1 MKKIISLI
9 LALTMIFSLTLL
21 TACDDRPT
29 LKVFN
34 WGEYIDETVLKDF
47 EDQFGVR
54 VIYDTFATNEEM
66 YAKLKADPG
75 SYDVIFPSEYMAKR
89 MIDEGLI
96 SKLDM
101 SAIPN
106 FEKIDDK
113 FKGLYYDQNNEYTI
127 PYMWGTLGILYNTDN
142 VPQAPTSWDALFGG
156 KYSKKLLMLDSHR
169 DTIGAALKYL
179 GYSLNSTNEKELNEA
194 MELLIKQKPDV
205 LAYVVDE
212 VNDKMLGEEAD
223 IAITWS
229 GNAIETMM
237 NSDGNFN
244 YIIPEEG
251 SNWFVDVMC
260 VTEQSQSK
268 DLAMKFINFMCET
281 DVAAR
286 NCLEITYS
294 TPQSEVYEEVKKTN
308 PAFAANKA
316 AFPSDDDLKN
326 MEMFITSDDI
336 NRMYDEIWQKIKAE

>member
-1 MKKIISLI
+1 MKKIISLV
-9 LALTMIFSLTLL
+9 LVVTMILSLSLL

-34 WGEYIDETVLKDF
+34 WGEYIDETVIEDF
-47 EDQFGVR
+47 ENEYGVK

-101 SAIPN
+101 SAISN
-106 FEKIDDK
+106 FEKIDEK
-113 FKGLYYDQNNEYTI
+113 FKGHYYDPNNEYTV

-142 VPQAPTSWDALFGG
+142 IKEAPTSWDALFGG
-156 KYSKKLLMLDSHR
+156 KYSKKLLMVDSHR

-179 GYSLNSTNEKELNEA
+179 GYSLNSTDEKELNEA

-244 YIIPEEG
+244 YIIPREG
-251 SNWFVDVMC
+251 SNWFIDVMC

-281 DVAAR
+281 DIATR

-294 TPQSEVYEEVKKTN
+294 TPQSEVYAEVEKAN
-308 PAFAANKA
+308 PEFAANKA
-316 AFPSDDDLKN
+316 AFPSDEDLKN

>member
-1 MKKIISLI
+1 LKKIISLI

-142 VPQAPTSWDALFGG
+142 VTQAPTSWDALFGG
-156 KYSKKLLMLDSHR
+156 KYSKKLLMVDSHR

-229 GNAIETMM
+229 GNAIETMLS
-237 NSDGNFN
+237 SDGNFN

-260 VTEQSQSK
+260 VTEKSESK

-281 DVAAR
+281 DVATR

-294 TPQSEVYEEVKKTN
+294 TPQSEVYEEVKKAN

>member
-96 SKLDM
+96 SKLDI

-113 FKGLYYDQNNEYTI
+113 FKGLYYDQNNEYTV

-142 VPQAPTSWDALFGG
+142 VTQAPTSWDALFGG
-156 KYSKKLLMLDSHR
+156 KYSKKLLMVDSHR

-229 GNAIETMM
+229 GNAIETMLS
-237 NSDGNFN
+237 SDGNFN

-260 VTEQSQSK
+260 VTEKSESK
-268 DLAMKFINFMCET
+268 DLAMKFIN
-281 DVAAR
+281 
-286 NCLEITYS
+286 
-294 TPQSEVYEEVKKTN
+294 
-308 PAFAANKA
+308 
-316 AFPSDDDLKN
+316 LKH
-326 MEMFITSDDI
+326 MLLHATVL
-336 NRMYDEIWQKIKAE
+336 R

>member
-1 MKKIISLI
+1 MKKFLAIILV
-9 LALTMIFSLTLL
+9 TLMTVSFL

-34 WGEYIDETVLKDF
+34 WGEYIDETVIDDF
-47 EDQFGVR
+47 ENQYGVR

-96 SKLDM
+96 SKIDM
-101 SAIPN
+101 SLIPN
-106 FEKIDDK
+106 YSKIGDK
-113 FKGLYYDQNNEYTI
+113 FKGHYFDPNNEYTV
-127 PYMWGTLGILYNTDN
+127 PYMWGTLGILYNTDKITE
-142 VPQAPTSWDALFGG
+142 APTGWDSLFGG
-156 KYSKKLLMLDSHR
+156 NHSKKILMVDSHR

-179 GYSLNSTNEKELNEA
+179 GYSLNSTDEKELNEA

-244 YIIPEEG
+244 YIIPDEG
-251 SNWFVDVMC
+251 SNWFIDVMC
-260 VTEQSQSK
+260 ITEQSQSK
-268 DLAMKFINFMCET
+268 DLAAKFINFMCET
-281 DVAAR
+281 DIATR

-294 TPQSEVYEEVKKTN
+294 TPQSEVYEEVKKEN
-308 PAFAANKA
+308 PKFAANKA

-326 MEMFITSDDI
+326 MEMFITSDEI
-336 NRMYDEIWQKIKAE
+336 NRMYDEVWQKVKAE

>member
-1 MKKIISLI
+1 MKKFIAIVLV
-9 LALTMIFSLTLL
+9 TLLMVPSL
-21 TACDDRPT
+21 TACDDRPV

-34 WGEYIDETVLKDF
+34 WGEYIDESVIEDF
-47 EDQFGVR
+47 ENEYGVR
-54 VIYDTFATNEEM
+54 VVYDTFATNEEM

-96 SKLDM
+96 SELDM

-106 FEKIDDK
+106 FEKIDDM
-113 FKGLYYDQNNEYTI
+113 FKGHYYDPNNKYTV
-127 PYMWGTLGILYNTDN
+127 PYLWGTLGILYNTDT
-142 VPQAPTSWDALFGG
+142 VKGTPTSWDILFNG
-156 KYSKKLLMLDSHR
+156 KYNKKLLMVDSHR

-179 GYSLNSTNEKELNEA
+179 GYSLNSTDSAELDAA
-194 MELLIKQKPDV
+194 MKLLIKQKPQV

-212 VNDKMLGEEAD
+212 VNDKMLGGEAD
-223 IAITWS
+223 VAITWS

-244 YIIPEEG
+244 YFIPEEG
-251 SNWFVDVMC
+251 SNWFIDVMC

-268 DLAMKFINFMCET
+268 DLAMKFINFMCEKDIAT
-281 DVAAR
+281 R
-286 NCLEITYS
+286 NCLAVTYS
-294 TPQSEVYEEVKKTN
+294 TPQSEVYEEVKKAN
-308 PAFAANKA
+308 PEFAANKA
-316 AFPSDDDLKN
+316 AFPSTDDLQN

-336 NRMYDEIWQKIKAE
+336 NRKYDEIWQKIKAE